1 MEMFE
6 KEIKELF
13 ELSWRVMNETDFY
26 ISFNISSNVHYCAIY
41 VMNSKWEPVKK
52 DLDAHYTM
60 YTDTKILEKE
70 SAEQCKL
77 AKAHLLK
84 LLIDGRCPLNDAESD
99 RIEAPADN
107 GTDNDSER
115 ASGGAEQ
122 AESVHS

>member
-1 MEMFE
+1 MFE

-13 ELSWRVMNETDFY
+13 ELAWKVMNETDFY
-26 ISFNISSNVHYCAIY
+26 VSFRIGSHVHFCDID
-41 VMNSKWEPVKK
+41 VMNSKWEPGKIP
-52 DLDAHYTM
+52 DAHYTI
-60 YTDTKILEKE
+60 YTDSEILEEE

-84 LLIDGRCPLNDAESD
+84 LLIDGRCPLNDAESV
-99 RIEAPADN
+99 RTETFANNGADS
-107 GTDNDSER
+107 DSER

>member
-1 MEMFE
+1 MFE
-6 KEIKELF
+6 KEVRELF
-13 ELSWRVMNETDFY
+13 ELAWRVMNETDFY
-26 ISFNISSNVHYCAIY
+26 VSLNISSNIHYCDIY
-41 VMNSKWEPVKK
+41 VMNSKWEPGKNGP
-52 DLDAHYTM
+52 DAHYTI

-77 AKAHLLK
+77 AKAHLLR
-84 LLIDGRCPLNDAESD
+84 LLIDGRCPLNAESD
-99 RIEAPADN
+99 RFEAPADN